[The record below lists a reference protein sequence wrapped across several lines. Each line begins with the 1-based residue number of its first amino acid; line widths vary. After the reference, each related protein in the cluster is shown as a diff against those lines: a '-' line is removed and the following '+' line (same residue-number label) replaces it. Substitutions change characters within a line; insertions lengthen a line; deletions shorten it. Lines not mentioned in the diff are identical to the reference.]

1 MIGNLLYS
9 LIEEN
14 GPEPLMVAKEVKDTI
29 DKEALYRVM
38 QKCFE
43 MHQIEKPKW
52 SDFLRKENLKNIKG
66 AIQSAKSLAKESKQ
80 YMKERMVSTV
90 SGQFSRMLLI
100 SIKI

>member
-29 DKEALYRVM
+29 DKEALYKIM
-38 QKCFE
+38 QKCFD

-52 SDFLRKENLKNIKG
+52 SDFLKTENLKNIKG
-66 AIQSAKSLAKESKQ
+66 AIQSAKSLAIESKQ
-80 YMKERMVSTV
+80 YMKDKMVNIITECK
-90 SGQFSRMLLI
+90 I
-100 SIKI
+100 SIMLIFD

>member
-1 MIGNLLYS
+1 
-9 LIEEN
+9 
-14 GPEPLMVAKEVKDTI
+14 MVAKEVKDTI

-80 YMKERMVSTV
+80 YMKERMVNTV
-90 SGQFSRMLLI
+90 SEQFSWILFVQI
-100 SIKI
+100 NIEKNNS

>member
-80 YMKERMVSTV
+80 YMKDRMVNTV
-90 SGQFSRMLLI
+90 SEQSPEYDL
-100 SIKI
+100 